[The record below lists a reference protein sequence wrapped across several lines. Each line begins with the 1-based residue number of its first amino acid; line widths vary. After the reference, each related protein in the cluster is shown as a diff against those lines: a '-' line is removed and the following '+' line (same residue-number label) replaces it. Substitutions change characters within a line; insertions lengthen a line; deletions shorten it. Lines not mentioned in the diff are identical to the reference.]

1 MGCTRHGVRSGCR
14 RSVAPPWLPTTSR
27 CLGPTYVFVSSVK
40 SRTALPDLCLNHPW
54 ESEGA
59 HEKRRG
65 GGGFEADLWSRDQ
78 SAMQLL
84 MVVLP
89 PEHQPRHL
97 QRDVHY
103 VISTGRKRL
112 VLGHSMS
119 FPTSCKSKKRGPSS
133 HIVRPLLRKKAA
145 GVGRQ
150 LCSSMVGVRALRPV
164 NETMT
169 GPTTLSYRRVEPR
182 HITCYPT
189 TARTSPCRKF
199 HQHLRWPSF
208 RISNGPYISGNRS
221 FSCTKRPL
229 GTRAIT
235 TVAACSGRLEL
246 RAPHDRLAGCA
257 YVHPKPCRRWA
268 NSSFA
273 QSNLAKGEAGRL
285 LSVNNESE
293 GFVSCLV
300 GALTTTAGWDT
311 MFRSRDEAEGAQASC
326 LS

>member
-1 MGCTRHGVRSGCR
+1 
-14 RSVAPPWLPTTSR
+14 
-27 CLGPTYVFVSSVK
+27 
-40 SRTALPDLCLNHPW
+40 
-54 ESEGA
+54 
-59 HEKRRG
+59 
-65 GGGFEADLWSRDQ
+65 
-78 SAMQLL
+78 
-84 MVVLP
+84 
-89 PEHQPRHL
+89 
-97 QRDVHY
+97 
-103 VISTGRKRL
+103 
-112 VLGHSMS
+112 MS

-150 LCSSMVGVRALRPV
+150 LCSSMVGVGALRPV